1 MRSIR
6 LRSDLGGADTAVSA
20 LPLRVALGIEGP
32 CEMRSGL
39 AMGGAFVLGGFITG
53 PWLSRVGRAALP
65 VMLLFI
71 ASYAVTPSVTAQSAL
86 TEGALS
92 GAELNLILGEDE
104 RGRASI
110 ICQVSDRVRPGLS
123 VSEVVAALGNLAGLS
138 RWQAV
143 RCLAP
148 RVSAHLNGY
157 DLARIVGED
166 MSQYRSRMLCILAD
180 HVREEFGAEDMV
192 TALGDLTGL
201 SRSQAV
207 GCLASRVSA
216 RLGGADLAQIVGDGT
231 SYRSK
236 MLCALAD
243 RARGGISAGEVA
255 IALGPLTGLN
265 RHQAV
270 RCLEPKIKFAD
281 GLNGTDL
288 VQIVGE
294 DLQYR
299 PAMLCTVKEH
309 VREWLSPEET
319 ALALDSLEGLS
330 RLQALRC
337 LAPRLSRTLTGDG
350 FVQVV
355 GEGTSYRSRMLCAL
369 PQRAWAGVDA
379 RDLAAALGPLTGQSR
394 LQAIRCVQTAQASM
408 QASSASVAVPPERS
422 EPSTTTSPE
431 TLPVPTG
438 LYPGSYSSPGTQI
451 AGSVVTLQWNSVT
464 GASEYDLGVR
474 DMASGH
480 LVIDRR
486 LPTNS
491 LELPLAPDRTYRW
504 NVSAC
509 NTLGCS
515 SFAAPLYFSL
525 SGTDDNFERVRLRYP
540 VAGNPPRVSATFY
553 DPTYPSS
560 YSPPAEH
567 LGVDLPL
574 PVGTAVFAPVSGM
587 VIFNNTAAS
596 DPFNA
601 RVVIKDEH
609 TGYEHVLGHVAS
621 NLRPGQAVVIGE
633 QVGVIILAGTG
644 PHLHWGLNT
653 RSVAQA
659 IDVANGWGWGRAPL
673 GSTREDAKARGWID
687 PLSANPVWVFY

>member
-6 LRSDLGGADTAVSA
+6 LRSDLGRADRAAFAIRLKIVS
-20 LPLRVALGIEGP
+20 RIEGSG
-32 CEMRSGL
+32 EMRFRL
-39 AMGGAFVLGGFITG
+39 AAGAAFVLESFIKG
-53 PWLSRVGRAALP
+53 SCLSRVGRSAFP

-71 ASYAVTPSVTAQSAL
+71 ASFAVSPSVTAQSAL

-92 GAELNLILGEDE
+92 GAELNLILGEND

-110 ICQVSDRVRPGLS
+110 ICQLADRVKPGLS
-123 VSEVVAALGNLAGLS
+123 VSEVVAALGGLAGLS

-148 RVSAHLNGY
+148 RVSPHLNGN

-166 MSQYRSRMLCILAD
+166 TSQYRSRMLCILAD
-180 HVREEFGAEDMV
+180 QVSEEIGAEELV
-192 TALGDLTGL
+192 TALGHLKGL
-201 SRSQAV
+201 SRFTAAR
-207 GCLASRVSA
+207 CLASRVSP
-216 RLGGADLAQIVGDGT
+216 RVTGADLAQIIGDGT
-231 SYRSK
+231 SYRSR
-236 MLCALAD
+236 MICALAD
-243 RARGGISAGEVA
+243 RARGGIGAAEVA
-255 IALGPLTGLN
+255 TALGPLTGLE
-265 RHQAV
+265 RLQAV

-288 VQIVGE
+288 GLIVGE
-294 DLQYR
+294 GLQYR
-299 PAMLCTVKEH
+299 SAMLCTVKEH
-309 VREWLSPEET
+309 VREWLSAEET
-319 ALALDSLEGLS
+319 AFALDSLEGLS

-337 LAPRLSRTLTGDG
+337 VAPRLSRSLKGDE
-350 FVQVV
+350 FVRVV
-355 GEGTSYRSRMLCAL
+355 GEGTSYRSQMLCVL
-369 PQRAWAGVDA
+369 PERVWEGVDA

-422 EPSTTTSPE
+422 EPSTTAPPE
-431 TLPVPTG
+431 TLSVPTG

-451 AGSVVTLQWNSVT
+451 ARSVVTLQWNSVT